1 MTLYEIFE
9 EIENDKYF
17 LDATHPDIPNWTKTT
32 CSSKIIGSIDNVIE
46 FINNRIDELID
57 EQKNT
62 VEIKRTKNEFNF
74 QYETFSE
81 EKEERNEYLC
91 KIYYVEQ

>member
-1 MTLYEIFE
+1 MNSYKIYE

-17 LDATHPDIPNWTKTT
+17 LDATHPDIPNWTKTI
-32 CSSKIIGSIDNVIE
+32 SSSLKFGTITDVLE
-46 FINNRIDELID
+46 LINYRIDELIV
-57 EQKNT
+57 EQKNR

-74 QYETFSE
+74 QYETFSK

-91 KIYYVEQ
+91 KIYYVKQ

>member
-9 EIENDKYF
+9 EIENDRYF

-57 EQKNT
+57 GQKNV
-62 VEIKRTKNEFNF
+62 VEIKRKGNEFNF
-74 QYETFSE
+74 EYETYFE
-81 EKEERNEYLC
+81 EEQERNENKC
-91 KIYYVEQ
+91 KIYYAKR

>member
-1 MTLYEIFE
+1 MNSYKIYE

-17 LDATHPDIPNWTKTT
+17 LDATHPHIPDWSKTT
-32 CSSKIIGSIDNVIE
+32 CSSKIIGSIDDVIE

-57 EQKNT
+57 EQKNM
-62 VEIKRTKNEFNF
+62 VEIKKKENEFNF
-74 QYETFSE
+74 QYGTFSE

-91 KIYYVEQ
+91 KIYYVKQ

>member
-1 MTLYEIFE
+1 MNSYKIYE

-17 LDATHPDIPNWTKTT
+17 LDATHPHIPDWSKTI
-32 CSSKIIGSIDNVIE
+32 SSSQIFGTIDNVIE
-46 FINNRIDELID
+46 FINNRIDELIV

-74 QYETFSE
+74 QYGTFSE

-91 KIYYVEQ
+91 KIYYVKQ